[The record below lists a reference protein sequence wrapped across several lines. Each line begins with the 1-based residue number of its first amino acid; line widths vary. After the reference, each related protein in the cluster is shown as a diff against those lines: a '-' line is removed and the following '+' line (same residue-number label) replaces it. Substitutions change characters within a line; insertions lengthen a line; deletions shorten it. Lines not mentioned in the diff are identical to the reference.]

1 MNQVTLEALR
11 VLGIGM
17 GTVFSV
23 LVIFYL
29 IVKAL
34 QMIFPSEDEAQNKIL
49 ALNIGFYGQT

>member
-34 QMIFPSEDEAQNKIL
+34 QMIFPPEDEAQN
-49 ALNIGFYGQT
+49 

>member
-11 VLGIGM
+11 VLGVGM

-29 IVKAL
+29 IVKGL
-34 QMIFPSEDEAQNKIL
+34 QIIFPPESQDEA
-49 ALNIGFYGQT
+49 